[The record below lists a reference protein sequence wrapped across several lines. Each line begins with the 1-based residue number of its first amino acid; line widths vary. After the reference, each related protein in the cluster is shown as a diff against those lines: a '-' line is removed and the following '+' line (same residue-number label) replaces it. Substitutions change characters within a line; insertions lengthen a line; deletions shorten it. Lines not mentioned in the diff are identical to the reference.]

1 MKIDMDYY
9 AHCKA
14 QLTSSPLFNG
24 LSGSLIY
31 DMLGMSRRE
40 SWRRGV
46 QLDPSIF
53 QKRFYLLIDGRVEV
67 MRINP
72 ETGRSITLF
81 LLGPGDGIDLISLL
95 NTHPH
100 EVTPVALDDVGL
112 ISVPLDEARAWLQ
125 NHPEF
130 NRNFLPYLGEQMRKI
145 EDLAT
150 DLALHDTMTRL
161 ARLILRHVKPERAG
175 EGGKGRHLH
184 LINDL
189 HDESL
194 ARMVGSVRQVV
205 NRHLQ
210 HWRKHGILHKHH
222 FQTVVT
228 ELQSLQEYAAD
239 TSPGAEA
246 GRGVGSN
253 QPGKK
258 PSTRSG

>member
-1 MKIDMDYY
+1 MKRDLAYY

-14 QLTSSPLFNG
+14 QLARSPLFAG
-24 LSGSLIY
+24 LSEDLID
-31 DMLGMSRRE
+31 DMLGMFRRD

-53 QKRFYLLIDGRVEV
+53 QQRLFLLIDGRVEV
-67 MRINP
+67 TRINP
-72 ETGRSITLF
+72 QTGRSITLF
-81 LLGPGDGIDLISLL
+81 LLGPGDGIDMITLL
-95 NTHPH
+95 NDQPH
-100 EVTPVALDDVGL
+100 EMTPVALDDVSL
-112 ISVPLDEARAWLQ
+112 ISVPLPDARAWLER
-125 NHPEF
+125 HPEF
-130 NRNFLPYLGEQMRKI
+130 NRNFLPYLGDQMRKL

-161 ARLILRHVKPERAG
+161 ARLILRHVKP
-175 EGGKGRHLH
+175 GGKQAGKAERSLH

-210 HWRKHGILHKHH
+210 HWRKQGILHKRH

-228 ELQSLQEYAAD
+228 ELEALQEYADD
-239 TSPGAEA
+239 TATQGDVEKQKAVKS
-246 GRGVGSN
+246 RHQGS
-253 QPGKK
+253 
-258 PSTRSG
+258 